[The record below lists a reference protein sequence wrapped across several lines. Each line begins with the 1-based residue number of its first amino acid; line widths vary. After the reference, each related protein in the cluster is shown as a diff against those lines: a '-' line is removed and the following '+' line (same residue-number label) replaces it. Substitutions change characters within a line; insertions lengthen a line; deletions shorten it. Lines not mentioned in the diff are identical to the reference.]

1 MGKRECTSCIM
12 CALIMGA
19 FSMRAPPN
27 EEVSLLRAAV
37 DLSSVLLSKKT
48 MKVCSR
54 PRGCRALVVLY
65 RWGEELGGAAG
76 TA

>member
-27 EEVSLLRAAV
+27 EEVSFSTQRSEAP
-37 DLSSVLLSKKT
+37 SSVLLEKKNESLL
-48 MKVCSR
+48 K
-54 PRGCRALVVLY
+54 
-65 RWGEELGGAAG
+65 
-76 TA
+76 

>member
-27 EEVSLLRAAV
+27 AEVAFSALLQLE
-37 DLSSVLLSKKT
+37 DLSSAHEKK
-48 MKVCSR
+48 MKVC
-54 PRGCRALVVLY
+54 
-65 RWGEELGGAAG
+65 
-76 TA
+76 